1 VPETVPDTGTKRLDL
16 SRADR
21 IAGDWARKGRKE
33 NSVIARRQPG
43 ACRAASL
50 IFGLVPALHASRSDL
65 NDIVKGRDF
74 AETDNQTT
82 PLVAIV
88 NEAVARAAFP
98 GADAIGRR
106 IRSGYDGT
114 GFMEIVGVVANLRA
128 VDRRLDALFDQ
139 HTRSADR
146 RRSAG
151 RAGPRGHRRQRRARD
166 SRRTGRS
173 GHRAPC

>member
-33 NSVIARRQPG
+33 NIVSARRQPG
-43 ACRAASL
+43 ARRAAAGHRERAARVARRDVVRSNGGYA
-50 IFGLVPALHASRSDL
+50 IEDGLTFEQMGVRS
-65 NDIVKGRDF
+65 
-74 AETDNQTT
+74 

-88 NEAVARAAFP
+88 NEALARAAFP

-114 GFMEIVGVVANLRA
+114 GFMEIVGVVASLRA
-128 VDRRLDALFDQ
+128 VDRRLNALFEPA
-139 HTRSADR
+139 HAIR
-146 RRSAG
+146 
-151 RAGPRGHRRQRRARD
+151 
-166 SRRTGRS
+166 
-173 GHRAPC
+173 